1 MMSLAQRVRDF
12 RYSKGWSPVELASR
26 AEISRTALYH
36 IEVGKTS
43 LPHASTLRQIAMA
56 LNVSTDELLGHAE
69 STAHQTTRT
78 VTDHAVPASR
88 GREFADRMPAEG
100 GLLAFPAN
108 GSRSGNHLRFAA
120 LNENKGKEPGLGVEA
135 ERRSPFMGF
144 GTLLLCEGEL
154 MSKLHDL
161 LHSPLGAGIARIVDE
176 LHQMMA
182 KSRNLS
188 SP

>member
-1 MMSLAQRVRDF
+1 MMSLAQRVRDI

-26 AEISRTALYH
+26 AEISRTALYQ

-43 LPHASTLRQIAMA
+43 LPHASTLRRIATA
-56 LNVSTDELLGHAE
+56 LNVSTDELLGHPKP
-69 STAHQTTRT
+69 TAHQTTRT
-78 VTDHAVPASR
+78 VTDHEVSASH

-100 GLLAFPAN
+100 GLLALPAN
-108 GSRSGNHLRFAA
+108 GSRYGNHSRFAA
-120 LNENKGKEPGLGVEA
+120 PNENKAEEPGLDVEA
-135 ERRSPFMGF
+135 ERRSPSMSF
-144 GTLLLCEGEL
+144 GALLLREGEL

-161 LHSPLGAGIARIVDE
+161 LHSHLGAGIVRIVDE
-176 LHQMMA
+176 LHQVMA